1 MSEKLTP
8 ARVLRA
14 RFHLEQQL
22 SAPGSMSGY
31 QADRLAMGLSGPSG
45 NGARSDGAERLRSQ
59 LADLVLLCRGL
70 TAEEE
75 LVCKLKYGAA
85 GTIETYR
92 RHRRPCDIRQGDGEE
107 VIAVKTEHDGYV
119 EVEGKRSKYP
129 VLEVVAKQSGLTV
142 DQVRRRLG
150 NATRKIK
157 EASEARQS

>member
-1 MSEKLTP
+1 MTP
-8 ARVLRA
+8 AQVLRA

-107 VIAVKTEHDGYV
+107 VIAVKTEHEGYV
-119 EVEGKRSKYP
+119 EVEGKRSRYP

-157 EASEARQS
+157 EASEAREP

>member
-1 MSEKLTP
+1 MSDKLTP
-8 ARVLRA
+8 AGVLRA
-14 RFHLEQQL
+14 RFHIEQQL
-22 SAPGSMSGY
+22 SAPGSLSGY

>member
-1 MSEKLTP
+1 MTP
-8 ARVLRA
+8 AQVLRA

-92 RHRRPCDIRQGDGEE
+92 RHRRPCDIRHGDGEE
-107 VIAVKTEHDGYV
+107 VIAVRTEHEGYV

-157 EASEARQS
+157 EASEAREP